1 MSSDLAVGRQWW
13 APPDGPPLMIET
25 EVTEWLRVEQDAVQ
39 RWAREG
45 RIPAIKTPGGS
56 WRFHRDELA
65 AVVGAT
71 VMNRGELDE
80 LFAKLKE
87 ALR

>member
-1 MSSDLAVGRQWW
+1 
-13 APPDGPPLMIET
+13 MIET

-80 LFAKLKE
+80 LFAELKE